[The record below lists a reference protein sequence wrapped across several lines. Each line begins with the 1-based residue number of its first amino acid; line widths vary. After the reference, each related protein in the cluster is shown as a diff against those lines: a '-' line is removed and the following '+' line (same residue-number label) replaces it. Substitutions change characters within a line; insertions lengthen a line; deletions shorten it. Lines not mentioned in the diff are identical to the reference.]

1 MEKKVN
7 LVIHGVESSDE
18 IPGIDRITDYV
29 EISCAPDL
37 DSMQRCLP
45 KAEVLLGWNFRA
57 KELRD
62 AWYLAERLRWVQ
74 WSGAGVDAVL
84 FPEFVA
90 SDVQL
95 TNVRG
100 VFDRAMAE
108 YTLGL
113 ILAFAKRLPETFTAQ
128 TEHRWSYRLTE
139 QTLGQK
145 VLVVGVGSIGRTIGR
160 LLKQAGFKV
169 SGVGRSARDSDP
181 DFEQVYAVD
190 TLVQSL
196 ETADYVVLIPP
207 LTDQTRGLFGASEF
221 SAMKSTA
228 RFINLGRGELVDE
241 EALIAALTSGVIAGA
256 ALDVFLNEPLPE
268 NSPFWARENVIVS
281 PHMSGD
287 YHGFKATVAEVF
299 LDNFERYRQGRELLN
314 RIDKTLGFVNTH

>member
-1 MEKKVN
+1 MQKQIN
-7 LVIHGVESSDE
+7 LVIHGVVSADE
-18 IPGIDRITDYV
+18 IPGIDRIAGD
-29 EISCAPDL
+29 IRINCAPDL
-37 DSMQRCLP
+37 ESLQAFLP
-45 KAEVLLGWNFRA
+45 QAEVLLSSNFRA
-57 KELRD
+57 KDLQQT
-62 AWYLAERLRWVQ
+62 WHLAERLRWVQ
-74 WSGAGVDAVL
+74 VRGVGVDAML

-128 TEHRWSYRLTE
+128 TQHRWLYRLTE

-145 VLVVGVGSIGRTIGR
+145 VLVVGVGSVGRTIGR

-196 ETADYVVLIPP
+196 ETADYVVLITP

-221 SAMKSTA
+221 SAIKSTD
-228 RFINLGRGELVDE
+228 RFMNLGRGELVDE
-241 EALIAALTSGVIAGA
+241 KALIAALTSGAIAGA
-256 ALDVFLNEPLPE
+256 GLDVFLNEPLPE
-268 NSPFWARENVIVS
+268 NSPFWALENVIVS

-287 YHGFKATVAEVF
+287 YHGFKETAAEVF
-299 LDNFERYRQGRELLN
+299 FDNFERYRQGRQLVN

>member
-1 MEKKVN
+1 MQKQIN

-18 IPGIDRITDYV
+18 IPGIERIAANTQ
-29 EISCAPDL
+29 INCAPDL
-37 DSMQRCLP
+37 EALQQFLP
-45 KAEVLLGWNFRA
+45 DAEVLLGWNFRA
-57 KELRD
+57 KDLQQT
-62 AWYLAERLRWVQ
+62 WHLAEQLRWVQ

-84 FPEFVA
+84 FPEFVV
-90 SDVQL
+90 SDVRL

-113 ILAFAKRLPETFTAQ
+113 ILAFAKGMVETMTAQ
-128 TEHRWSYRLTE
+128 TAHRWSYRLTE

-145 VLVVGVGSIGRTIGR
+145 VLVVGVGSIGRAIGR
-160 LLKQAGFKV
+160 LLKQAGFEV
-169 SGVGRSARDSDP
+169 SGVGRSARDGDP
-181 DFEQVYAVD
+181 DFEQVYGVD

-207 LTDQTRGLFGASEF
+207 LTDQTRGLFGAAEF
-221 SAMKSTA
+221 SAMKATA

-241 EALIAALTSGVIAGA
+241 AALIAALTSGAIAGA
-256 ALDVFLNEPLPE
+256 GLDVFSNEPLPE
-268 NSPFWARENVIVS
+268 NSPFWDFKNCIVS

-287 YHGFKATVAEVF
+287 YHGFKETVAEVF
-299 LDNFERYRQGRELLN
+299 LDNFERYRQGRELVNLV
-314 RIDKTLGFVNTH
+314 DKTLGFVNT

>member
-1 MEKKVN
+1 MQKQIN

-18 IPGIDRITDYV
+18 IPGIERIAADAQ
-29 EISCAPDL
+29 ISCAPDL
-37 DSMQRCLP
+37 EALQEFLP
-45 KAEVLLGWNFRA
+45 HAEVLLGWNFRA
-57 KELRD
+57 KDLRQT
-62 AWYLAERLRWVQ
+62 WHLAEQLRWVQ

-113 ILAFAKRLPETFTAQ
+113 ILAFAKGMVETMAAQ
-128 TEHRWSYRLTE
+128 TAHRWSYRLTE

-145 VLVVGVGSIGRTIGR
+145 VLVVGVGSIGRAIGR

-169 SGVGRSARDSDP
+169 SGVGRTARDGDP
-181 DFEQVYAVD
+181 DFEQVYGVD

-196 ETADYVVLIPP
+196 DTADYVVLIPP
-207 LTDQTRGLFGASEF
+207 LTDQTRGLFGAAEF
-221 SAMKSTA
+221 SAMKATA

-241 EALIAALTSGVIAGA
+241 EALIAALTSGAIAGA
-256 ALDVFLNEPLPE
+256 GLDVFLNEPLPE
-268 NSPFWARENVIVS
+268 NSPFWDLENCIVS

-287 YHGFKATVAEVF
+287 YHGFKETVAEVF
-299 LDNFERYRQGRELLN
+299 LDNFERYRQGRELVN
-314 RIDKTLGFVNTH
+314 RVDKMLGFVNT

>member
-1 MEKKVN
+1 MQKQIN

-18 IPGIDRITDYV
+18 IPGIERIAADAQ
-29 EISCAPDL
+29 ISCAPDL
-37 DSMQRCLP
+37 EALQEFLP
-45 KAEVLLGWNFRA
+45 HAEVFLGWNFRA
-57 KELRD
+57 KDLRQT
-62 AWYLAERLRWVQ
+62 WHLAEQLRWVQ

-113 ILAFAKRLPETFTAQ
+113 ILAFAKGMVETMAAQ
-128 TEHRWSYRLTE
+128 TAHRWSYRLTE

-145 VLVVGVGSIGRTIGR
+145 VLVVGVGSIGRAIGR

-169 SGVGRSARDSDP
+169 SGVGRTARDGDP
-181 DFEQVYAVD
+181 DFEQVYGVD

-207 LTDQTRGLFGASEF
+207 LTDQTRGLFGAAEF
-221 SAMKSTA
+221 SAMKATA

-241 EALIAALTSGVIAGA
+241 EALIAALTSGAIAGA
-256 ALDVFLNEPLPE
+256 GLDVFLNEPLPE
-268 NSPFWARENVIVS
+268 NSPFWDLENCIVS

-287 YHGFKATVAEVF
+287 YHGFKETVAEVF
-299 LDNFERYRQGRELLN
+299 LDNFERYRQCRELVN
-314 RIDKTLGFVNTH
+314 RVDKTLGFVNT

>member
-1 MEKKVN
+1 MQKQIN

-18 IPGIDRITDYV
+18 IPGIERIAADAQ
-29 EISCAPDL
+29 ISCAPDL
-37 DSMQRCLP
+37 EALQEFLP
-45 KAEVLLGWNFRA
+45 HAEVFLGWNFRA
-57 KELRD
+57 KDLRQT
-62 AWYLAERLRWVQ
+62 WHLAKQLRWVQ

-113 ILAFAKRLPETFTAQ
+113 ILAFAKRLPETVVAQ

-145 VLVVGVGSIGRTIGR
+145 VLVVGVGSIGRAIGR

-169 SGVGRSARDSDP
+169 SGVGRSARDGDP
-181 DFEQVYAVD
+181 DFEQVYGVD

-207 LTDQTRGLFGASEF
+207 LTDQTRGLFGAVEF
-221 SAMKSTA
+221 SAMKATA

-241 EALIAALTSGVIAGA
+241 DALIAALTSGAIAGA
-256 ALDVFLNEPLPE
+256 GLDVFLNEPLPE
-268 NSPFWARENVIVS
+268 NSPFWDLENVIVS

-287 YHGFKATVAEVF
+287 YHGYKETVAEVF
-299 LDNFERYRQGRELLN
+299 LNNFERYRQGRELVN
-314 RIDKTLGFVNTH
+314 RVDKTLGFVNT

>member
-1 MEKKVN
+1 MQKTIN
-7 LVIHGVESSDE
+7 LVIHGVASADE
-18 IPGIDRITDYV
+18 IPGIDRISSDAQIT
-29 EISCAPDL
+29 CAPDL
-37 DSMQRCLP
+37 KSLQRYLAG
-45 KAEVLLGWNFRA
+45 AEVLLGWNFRA
-57 KELRD
+57 TELRE
-62 AWYLAERLRWVQ
+62 AWGLANRLRWVQ

-113 ILAFAKRLPETFTAQ
+113 ILAFAKRLPETVAAQ

-145 VLVVGVGSIGRTIGR
+145 VLVVGVGSIGRAIGR
-160 LLKQAGFKV
+160 LLKQTGFKV

-207 LTDQTRGLFGASEF
+207 PD
-221 SAMKSTA
+221 
-228 RFINLGRGELVDE
+228 
-241 EALIAALTSGVIAGA
+241 
-256 ALDVFLNEPLPE
+256 
-268 NSPFWARENVIVS
+268 
-281 PHMSGD
+281 
-287 YHGFKATVAEVF
+287 
-299 LDNFERYRQGRELLN
+299 
-314 RIDKTLGFVNTH
+314 

>member
-1 MEKKVN
+1 MENKVN

-228 RFINLGRGELVDE
+228 QFINLGRGELVDE

-268 NSPFWARENVIVS
+268 NSPFWALENVIVS

-287 YHGFKATVAEVF
+287 YHGFKETAAEVF
-299 LDNFERYRQGRELLN
+299 LDNFERYRQGRELVN
-314 RIDKTLGFVNTH
+314 RVDKTLGFVNT